1 MPRKSYYIVRGDFGN
16 VYSLYWA
23 DSPEMAARLP
33 EDAERITRKRAI
45 EYCREELDR
54 REHDAS
60 FAFYAASSIVPA
72 DLGPDADLYNDRR
85 YELRGHI
92 WERASA
98 NAR

>member
-1 MPRKSYYIVRGDFGN
+1 
-16 VYSLYWA
+16 
-23 DSPEMAARLP
+23 MAAHLP
-33 EDAERITRKRAI
+33 ENAERITRKRAI
-45 EYCREELDR
+45 EYCREELGR
-54 REHDAS
+54 REYDAA

-72 DLGPDADLYNDRR
+72 DIGPETDLPNDRR